1 MVLAGK
7 HYIEKKKLAKN
18 AKINQ
23 ILDYA
28 IQYLGLD
35 SIREFDPNKRI
46 IEYTLG
52 LKQLMIRSLPEE
64 LRNKIAAGEI
74 VDGPSS
80 IVKELIENSLDA
92 GATEISVVVE
102 KGRIQTIQVRDNG
115 LIEADQ
121 LHAAVMPY
129 HTSKINKFDDLFSID
144 TLGFR
149 GEALASIA
157 SVRNVYNLKY
167 SR

>member
-52 LKQLMIRSLPEE
+52 LK
-64 LRNKIAAGEI
+64 N
-74 VDGPSS
+74 
-80 IVKELIENSLDA
+80 N
-92 GATEISVVVE
+92 
-102 KGRIQTIQVRDNG
+102 
-115 LIEADQ
+115 
-121 LHAAVMPY
+121 
-129 HTSKINKFDDLFSID
+129 
-144 TLGFR
+144 
-149 GEALASIA
+149 
-157 SVRNVYNLKY
+157 
-167 SR
+167 